1 MHLWF
6 FFLAIKR
13 IDLCKN
19 TFIVNFLQNF
29 FCMFVGVCMLWP
41 PCFSGIVSVFVLC
54 ICLLSFVFLFCL
66 LSVFACYCRPV
77 SVPISRL
84 LQNTDLIANSI
95 PAFVSKSFF
104 YNFYQKD
111 NFYQNTFQ
119 REAYLEHEM
128 NDSAS
133 YWILDHTCN
142 VCTFQM
148 SIPQIR
154 FSCTSF
160 YEVQSQKQREWSF
173 CIFHEFGGDRLN
185 IWMGSI
191 SRDKLSIS
199 KTDITQ
205 YSPYKSGFQEGG
217 EIY

>member
-1 MHLWF
+1 MPLWF
-6 FFLAIKR
+6 FLQSKGSTFVKHFYCEFSSKFLLYVCRCLYVMAALFQWHY
-13 IDLCKN
+13 LC
-19 TFIVNFLQNF
+19 
-29 FCMFVGVCMLWP
+29 
-41 PCFSGIVSVFVLC
+41 LC
-54 ICLLSFVFLFCL
+54 TLYLSLSFVFLFCL

-160 YEVQSQKQREWSF
+160 
-173 CIFHEFGGDRLN
+173 
-185 IWMGSI
+185 
-191 SRDKLSIS
+191 
-199 KTDITQ
+199 
-205 YSPYKSGFQEGG
+205 
-217 EIY
+217 

>member
-1 MHLWF
+1 
-6 FFLAIKR
+6 
-13 IDLCKN
+13 
-19 TFIVNFLQNF
+19 
-29 FCMFVGVCMLWP
+29 MLWP

-104 YNFYQKD
+104 FTISTKKTI
-111 NFYQNTFQ
+111 FIKTRF
-119 REAYLEHEM
+119 
-128 NDSAS
+128 SARHI
-133 YWILDHTCN
+133 WNMKWMIVLVFLILDHTCN